1 MNWDLAMMFY
11 KILHGQVDVDLPDY
25 ILGSTM
31 KAYQRIWFKIYSV
44 SILMLTITVILLLFL
59 LRELTYSYQAS

>member
-1 MNWDLAMMFY
+1 MMFY

-31 KAYQRIWFKIYSV
+31 KAYQRK
-44 SILMLTITVILLLFL
+44 
-59 LRELTYSYQAS
+59 